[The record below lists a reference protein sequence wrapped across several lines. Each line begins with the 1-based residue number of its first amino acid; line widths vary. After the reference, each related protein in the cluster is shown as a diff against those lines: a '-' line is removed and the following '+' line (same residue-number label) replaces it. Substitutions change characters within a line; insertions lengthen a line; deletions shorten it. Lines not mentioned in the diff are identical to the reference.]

1 MTACRSPRSSTLKP
15 SASRMP
21 RRGTPNSTRAS
32 PLNSCST
39 RTACWRRR
47 PDRPRSGVRPM
58 QPAQRMI
65 EVVVEGRQ
73 RKCRMRRSAIVA
85 LLLLG
90 PTSAL
95 AADPAAGQKIFQTQC
110 GICHAVAPGQ
120 NRIGPTLFGVVGRRS
135 GSVPGFNYTA
145 DHKKLDVTWDAATLD
160 KYLTNPRAMV
170 PDTSMVYPGL
180 KDSAERADLVA
191 YLETLH

>member
-1 MTACRSPRSSTLKP
+1 MMT
-15 SASRMP
+15 
-21 RRGTPNSTRAS
+21 
-32 PLNSCST
+32 
-39 RTACWRRR
+39 
-47 PDRPRSGVRPM
+47 M
-58 QPAQRMI
+58 QPDQRII

-73 RKCRMRRSAIVA
+73 RKCRMRRCAIVA

-90 PTSAL
+90 PATAAL

-160 KYLTNPRAMV
+160 KYLANPRAMV
-170 PDTSMVYPGL
+170 PDTSMIYAGL
-180 KDSAERADLVA
+180 KDNAERADLVA
-191 YLETLH
+191 YLATLH